1 MLKTLFTASSLLAT
15 LVAQTPQPAPPP
27 PPSPSPVPTI
37 SSSPSPSPSASPSP
51 SIAPAATPLPSPVPT
66 PSPSPSPSPSPTP
79 STSPAPTPLPTPL
92 VLPPDAP
99 PQILAVQISDP
110 VVHGGET
117 VSGTVITSTNV
128 AAVEIRMAGRTARMP
143 RVDFG
148 VWQMSYRV
156 PHVPFFLRGNY
167 TGQVVAIN
175 SAGIEASREVTISL
189 R

>member
-27 PPSPSPVPTI
+27 TPSPTPVATTTPA
-37 SSSPSPSPSASPSP
+37 ASPSP
-51 SIAPAATPLPSPVPT
+51 IPSISPIASPTPAPSGI
-66 PSPSPSPSPSPTP
+66 PSPSPSPSPSPG
-79 STSPAPTPLPTPL
+79 TSPTPAPLPTPL
-92 VLPPDAP
+92 VLPADAP

-117 VSGTVITSTNV
+117 VTGTVITSTNV
-128 AAVEIRMAGRTARMP
+128 AAVEIRMAGRTARVP

-175 SAGIEASREVTISL
+175 SAGVETSRDLTISL